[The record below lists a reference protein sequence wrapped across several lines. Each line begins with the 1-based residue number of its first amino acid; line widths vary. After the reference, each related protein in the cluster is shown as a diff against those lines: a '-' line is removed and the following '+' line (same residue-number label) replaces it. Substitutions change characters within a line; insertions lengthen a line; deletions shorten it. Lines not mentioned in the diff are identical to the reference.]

1 MDLISDFKESSDHA
15 MLLVTIPLLEAREL
29 EESNSVMPCLPGLI
43 GYTMTEMMANHSDSQ
58 HFELKNLKEMIFNV
72 NERDV
77 VKSCA
82 QHSNGECMEIKEPTD
97 HVEITEKELLEKGYM
112 QYGYGFYVHIIGEG
126 AALELHVAM
135 RFLIVAIV
143 IMKQRQ
149 VTLILVSIEALSYPR
164 CNIPSQASPSAKL
177 NIEV

>member
-1 MDLISDFKESSDHA
+1 
-15 MLLVTIPLLEAREL
+15 
-29 EESNSVMPCLPGLI
+29 
-43 GYTMTEMMANHSDSQ
+43 MTEMMANHSDSQ

-112 QYGYGFYVHIIGEG
+112 QYGYGFCLFSILFSAVFLQFLLLIWCVFSLTDVHIIGEG

-149 VTLILVSIEALSYPR
+149 VTLILVSSKFH
-164 CNIPSQASPSAKL
+164 NS
-177 NIEV
+177 